1 MKATQIL
8 FRFAAPFAT
17 ALCMAGCKLLEPSGV
32 TPRTFVLT
40 PVSTP
45 PASTPTGRTKIVVGI
60 RPVKM
65 PDYLSSKAFATRR
78 GANEIVYLDAFA
90 WAERLDGAFQ
100 HVLAADLAT
109 LIPTDQVH
117 LTLWS
122 PDAITVEVEVTVEQ
136 FDVDS
141 RGQGVLTA
149 WWRVL
154 SPSGDKVLA
163 AGRFSATQNGRPPE
177 IDPHGAASLMSSL
190 AGDLAQK
197 LAEAIRSPAAQPAM
211 GAARDH

>member
-1 MKATQIL
+1 MKALRTFFHL
-8 FRFAAPFAT
+8 ATPFAL
-17 ALCMAGCKLLEPSGV
+17 ALCLAGCKLLEPSGV

-45 PASTPTGRTKIVVGI
+45 PAFAPTGRTKIVVGI

-78 GANEIVYLDAFA
+78 GGNEIVYLDAFA

-100 HVLAADLAT
+100 RVLAADLGT
-109 LIPTDQVH
+109 LIPTDEVR
-117 LTLWS
+117 LSLWK
-122 PDAITVEVEVTVEQ
+122 PEAITVEIEISVDQ

-141 RGQGVLTA
+141 RGQGLLEA

-154 SPSGDKVLA
+154 SPDGEKVLA
-163 AGRFSATQNGRPPE
+163 AGRFSATRNGRPPD
-177 IDPHGAASLMSSL
+177 IDPQGAASLMSGL
-190 AGDLAQK
+190 MGEFAQRLAQ
-197 LAEAIRSPAAQPAM
+197 AVR
-211 GAARDH
+211 